1 MARKTNYYFREA
13 TTGFKRNG
21 LVVFAAISTVFI
33 ALFLL
38 GLTLLIRQEVDLIIE
53 RTGGKVEIAI
63 FLRDDI
69 SDAQQSN
76 LQDQITGMPEVD
88 EVRYESKTDAF
99 QRAQE
104 LFKDEPEILENL
116 TEESLPASFRVKLV
130 DPETDFEV
138 IGARLAGQPGV
149 EQIKDQRELLKK
161 LFSFTAIFRTGILI
175 VAILMLVSAG
185 LLIANTVRVGLYAR
199 RKEIGIM
206 KLVGAT
212 NWFIRLPFLIEGILA
227 ALIGAF
233 LAILVLAI
241 MQIVFVEPLRGNLL
255 DLPVVSMGHLI
266 SIIPLLLVAGLVV
279 AVAASFAGM
288 RRFLDI

>member
-53 RTGGKVEIAI
+53 KTGGKVEIAI

-76 LQDQITGMPEVD
+76 LQDQITGMPEVA
-88 EVRYESKTDAF
+88 EVRYESKHDAF
-99 QRAQE
+99 VHAQE

-161 LFSFTAIFRTGILI
+161 LFSFTAIFRNGIFL
-175 VAILMLVSAG
+175 VALLMLVSAG

-227 ALIGAF
+227 SLIGAF

-279 AVAASFAGM
+279 AIAASFAGM